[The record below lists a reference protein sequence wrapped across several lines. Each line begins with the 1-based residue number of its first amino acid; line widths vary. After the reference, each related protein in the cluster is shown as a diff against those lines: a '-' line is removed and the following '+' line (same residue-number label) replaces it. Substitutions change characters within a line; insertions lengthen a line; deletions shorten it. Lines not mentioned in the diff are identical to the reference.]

1 MKKEEIPQDNGAL
14 GKIAKEV
21 TYVVDENGN
30 YSTGQSTGWDVKTEA
45 LNVAWHDVEAKIGAA
60 KQKVLNGEASPIL
73 YFMEKKIMDL
83 NILASYTGYW
93 KWTIKKH
100 LKPSGFQKL
109 PADKLKKYSEL
120 FEISLEELKNPFKQ
134 SE

>member
-14 GKIAKEV
+14 GKIAREV

-45 LNVAWHDVEAKIGAA
+45 LNVAWHDVEAKIEAA
-60 KQKVLNGEASPIL
+60 KQQVLAGTASPIL
-73 YFMEKKIMDL
+73 YFMEKWIMDL

-109 PADKLKKYSEL
+109 SEDKLKKYAAL
-120 FEISLEELKNPFKQ
+120 FEVSVAELKNPFKQ

>member
-1 MKKEEIPQDNGAL
+1 MIDASELRTA
-14 GKIAKEV
+14 A
-21 TYVVDENGN
+21 DEQGN
-30 YSTGQSTGWDVKTEA
+30 YSTGQSTGWEVKTEA
-45 LNVAWHDVEAKIGAA
+45 LNVAWHDVEAKIEAS
-60 KQKVLNGEASPIL
+60 KQKVLRGEASPLL

-109 PADKLKKYSEL
+109 SEDKLKKYAAL
-120 FEISLEELKNPFKQ
+120 FEVSVDELKHPFTK
-134 SE
+134 